1 MNDNLETAQAPF
13 EPAALDRLREGR
25 ARMLAELRKVIVGQ
39 DAVVDSLMRVL
50 FSGSHGLITGPPGL
64 AKTLLIRSVAQI
76 LDLDFKRIQFTPD
89 LMPSDITGT
98 ELIEEDR
105 NTGHR
110 DLRFVPGPVFT
121 NVLLA
126 DEINRTPP
134 KTQAAL
140 LEAMEEKQV
149 TVAGQLRPLNKPFF
163 VLATQNPIELEGTYP
178 LPEAQLDRF
187 MCSINIG
194 YLSEDEE
201 LRVVTQTTA
210 PAGEAPQ
217 PVFSGQDMLD
227 FARLVRLVPVADPIA
242 RYAVRLVQASRP
254 LEKESPD
261 FVKQW
266 VGWGAGTRGSQYLVL
281 AAKARALLAGRFH
294 VASEDIRAVAHEVL
308 RHRILTNFRAEADQV
323 RVDDVID
330 RLLEHVPGPAAE
342 GG

>member
-1 MNDNLETAQAPF
+1 MEAPLEPVERPF
-13 EPAALDRLREGR
+13 EQVALEKLRHGKAALLG
-25 ARMLAELRKVIVGQ
+25 ELRKVIVGQ
-39 DAVVDSLMRVL
+39 DAAVNSLMRVL

-64 AKTLLIRSVAQI
+64 AKTLLIRTVAQI

-105 NTGHR
+105 STGR
-110 DLRFVPGPVFT
+110 RELRFVPGPVFT

-194 YLSEDEE
+194 YLSEAEE
-201 LRVVTQTTA
+201 LAVVTQTTA
-210 PAGEAPQ
+210 PLEQ
-217 PVFSGQDMLD
+217 TLSPVFSGQDMLD
-227 FARLVRLVPVADPIA
+227 FARLVRMVPVAEPIA
-242 RYAVRLVQASRP
+242 RYAVQVVQASRP
-254 LEKESPD
+254 LSAEAPD

-281 AAKARALLAGRFH
+281 AAKARALLEERFH
-294 VASEDIRAVAHEVL
+294 VSGEDIRALAHEVL

-330 RLLEHVPGPAAE
+330 KLIVHVPKPS

>member
-1 MNDNLETAQAPF
+1 MEAPLEATDKPF
-13 EPAALDRLREGR
+13 EQAALEKLRQGK
-25 ARMLAELRKVIVGQ
+25 AALLGELRKVIVGQ
-39 DAVVDSLMRVL
+39 DAAVNSLMRVL

-64 AKTLLIRSVAQI
+64 AKTLLIRTVAQI

-105 NTGHR
+105 SSGR
-110 DLRFVPGPVFT
+110 RELRFVPGPVFT

-187 MCSINIG
+187 MCSINIS
-194 YLSEDEE
+194 YLSEAEE
-201 LRVVTQTTA
+201 LAVVTQTTA
-210 PAGEAPQ
+210 PSEHSLN

-227 FARLVRLVPVADPIA
+227 FSRLVRMVPIA
-242 RYAVRLVQASRP
+242 EPIALYAVRLVQASRP
-254 LEKESPD
+254 LSSEAPD

-281 AAKARALLAGRFH
+281 AAKARALLEERFH
-294 VASEDIRAVAHEVL
+294 VSGDDIRAVAHEVL

-330 RLLEHVPGPAAE
+330 KLIAHVPKPS

>member
-1 MNDNLETAQAPF
+1 MEAPLEPAGKPF
-13 EPAALDRLREGR
+13 EQAALEKLNHGKV
-25 ARMLAELRKVIVGQ
+25 AMLAELRKVIVGQ
-39 DAVVDSLMRVL
+39 DAAVSSLMRVL

-64 AKTLLIRSVAQI
+64 AKTLLIRTVAQI
-76 LDLDFKRIQFTPD
+76 LELEFKRIQFTPD

-105 NTGHR
+105 NSGRR

-187 MCSINIG
+187 MCSINIS
-194 YLSEDEE
+194 YLSEAEE
-201 LRVVTQTTA
+201 LAVVTQTTA
-210 PAGEAPQ
+210 PSEVSIN

-227 FARLVRLVPVADPIA
+227 FARLVRMVPIADPVA
-242 RYAVRLVQASRP
+242 RYAVQLVQASRP
-254 LEKESPD
+254 LSTQAPD

-281 AAKARALLAGRFH
+281 AAKARALLEERFH
-294 VASEDIRAVAHEVL
+294 VSGDDIRAVAHEVL

-330 RLLEHVPGPAAE
+330 KLIAHVPKPS

>member
-1 MNDNLETAQAPF
+1 MEAPLEPVERPF
-13 EPAALDRLREGR
+13 EQVALEKLRHGKAALLG
-25 ARMLAELRKVIVGQ
+25 ELRKVIVGQ
-39 DAVVDSLMRVL
+39 DAAVSSLMRVL

-64 AKTLLIRSVAQI
+64 AKTLLIRTVAQI

-105 NTGHR
+105 STGR
-110 DLRFVPGPVFT
+110 RELRFVPGPVFT

-194 YLSEDEE
+194 YLSEAEE
-201 LRVVTQTTA
+201 LAVVTQTTA
-210 PAGEAPQ
+210 PSDKVLN

-227 FARLVRLVPVADPIA
+227 FAKLVRMVPVAEPIA
-242 RYAVRLVQASRP
+242 RYAVQLVQASRP
-254 LEKESPD
+254 LSAEAPD

-281 AAKARALLAGRFH
+281 AAKARALLEERFH
-294 VASEDIRAVAHEVL
+294 VSGEDIRAVAHEVL

-330 RLLEHVPGPAAE
+330 KLIANVPKPS

>member
-1 MNDNLETAQAPF
+1 MEAPLEPVGRPF
-13 EPAALDRLREGR
+13 EQVALEKLRHGKAALLV
-25 ARMLAELRKVIVGQ
+25 ELRKVIVGQ
-39 DAVVDSLMRVL
+39 DAAVNSLMRVL

-64 AKTLLIRSVAQI
+64 AKTLLIRTVAQI
-76 LDLDFKRIQFTPD
+76 LDLEFKRIQFTPD

-105 NTGHR
+105 STGR
-110 DLRFVPGPVFT
+110 RELRFVPGPVFT

-194 YLSEDEE
+194 YLSEAEE
-201 LRVVTQTTA
+201 LAVVTQTTA
-210 PAGEAPQ
+210 PSEQ
-217 PVFSGQDMLD
+217 KLNPVFSGQDMLD
-227 FARLVRLVPVADPIA
+227 FARLVRMVPVAEPIA
-242 RYAVRLVQASRP
+242 RYAVQLVQASRP
-254 LEKESPD
+254 LSAAAPD

-281 AAKARALLAGRFH
+281 AAKARALLEERFH
-294 VASEDIRAVAHEVL
+294 VSGDDIRAVAHEVL

-330 RLLEHVPGPAAE
+330 KLIAHVPKPS

>member
-1 MNDNLETAQAPF
+1 MEAPLEAVERPF
-13 EPAALDRLREGR
+13 EQEALEKLRHGKAALLG
-25 ARMLAELRKVIVGQ
+25 ELRKVIVGQ
-39 DAVVDSLMRVL
+39 DAAVNSLLRVL

-64 AKTLLIRSVAQI
+64 AKTLLIRTVAQI

-105 NTGHR
+105 SSGR
-110 DLRFVPGPVFT
+110 RELRFVPGPVFT

-194 YLSEDEE
+194 YLSEAEE
-201 LRVVTQTTA
+201 LAVVTQTTA
-210 PAGEAPQ
+210 PSEQ
-217 PVFSGQDMLD
+217 ILNPVFSGQDMLD
-227 FARLVRLVPVADPIA
+227 FARLVRMVPVAEPIA
-242 RYAVRLVQASRP
+242 RYAVQLVQASRP
-254 LEKESPD
+254 LSAEAPD
-261 FVKQW
+261 FVRQW

-281 AAKARALLAGRFH
+281 AAKARALLEERFH
-294 VASEDIRAVAHEVL
+294 VSGEDIRAVAHEVL

-330 RLLEHVPGPAAE
+330 KLIAHVAKPS

>member
-1 MNDNLETAQAPF
+1 MEAPLEATDKPF
-13 EPAALDRLREGR
+13 EQAALEKLRQGK
-25 ARMLAELRKVIVGQ
+25 AAMLGELRKVIVGQ
-39 DAVVDSLMRVL
+39 DAAVNSLMRVL

-64 AKTLLIRSVAQI
+64 AKTLLIRTVAQI

-105 NTGHR
+105 SSGR
-110 DLRFVPGPVFT
+110 RELRFVPGPVFT

-187 MCSINIG
+187 MCSINIS
-194 YLSEDEE
+194 YLSEAEE
-201 LRVVTQTTA
+201 LAVVTQTTA
-210 PAGEAPQ
+210 PSEHTLK

-227 FARLVRLVPVADPIA
+227 FARLVRMVPIA
-242 RYAVRLVQASRP
+242 EPIALYAVRLVQASRP
-254 LEKESPD
+254 LSSEAPD

-281 AAKARALLAGRFH
+281 AAKARALLEERFH
-294 VASEDIRAVAHEVL
+294 VSGDDIRAVAHEVL

-330 RLLEHVPGPAAE
+330 KLIAHVPKPS

>member
-1 MNDNLETAQAPF
+1 MEAPLEPVERPF
-13 EPAALDRLREGR
+13 EQIALEKLRHGKAALLG
-25 ARMLAELRKVIVGQ
+25 ELRKVIVGQ
-39 DAVVDSLMRVL
+39 DAAVNSLMRVL

-64 AKTLLIRSVAQI
+64 AKTLLIRTVAQI

-105 NTGHR
+105 STGR
-110 DLRFVPGPVFT
+110 RELRFVPGPVFT

-194 YLSEDEE
+194 YLSEAEE
-201 LRVVTQTTA
+201 LAVVTQTTA
-210 PAGEAPQ
+210 PSDQ
-217 PVFSGQDMLD
+217 VLNPVFSGQDMLD
-227 FARLVRLVPVADPIA
+227 FARLVRMVPVAEPIA
-242 RYAVRLVQASRP
+242 RYAVQLVQASRP
-254 LEKESPD
+254 LSAEAPD

-281 AAKARALLAGRFH
+281 AAKARALLEERFH
-294 VASEDIRAVAHEVL
+294 VSGEDIRAVAHEVL

-330 RLLEHVPGPAAE
+330 KLIAHVPKPS